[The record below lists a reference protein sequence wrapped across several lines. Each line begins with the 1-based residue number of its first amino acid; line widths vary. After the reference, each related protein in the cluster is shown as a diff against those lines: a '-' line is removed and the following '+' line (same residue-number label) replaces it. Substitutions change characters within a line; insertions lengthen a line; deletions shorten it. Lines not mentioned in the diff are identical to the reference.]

1 MSAASH
7 ASRAGKVRPAA
18 LAVHPETAMRQLLKN
33 DRRTIRSRLKVQA
46 KKMYSLFHL
55 LNTMTVVH
63 FPKFALPN
71 KKVFPAACASQ
82 AQGAAQQGDG
92 GGDATA
98 QNTDLDD
105 ASVQDDG
112 ESI

>member
-1 MSAASH
+1 
-7 ASRAGKVRPAA
+7 
-18 LAVHPETAMRQLLKN
+18 
-33 DRRTIRSRLKVQA
+33 
-46 KKMYSLFHL
+46 
-55 LNTMTVVH
+55 MTVVH

-98 QNTDLDD
+98 QNADVDD